1 MCACT
6 AQPPAVTRERRCHPG
21 DRADKSEVRH
31 DRPTPTDLNGSLP
44 RRAAQGSPSPHAAGA
59 TPVNEEGPQETP
71 KPSGPLAGRLL
82 GGTGAGQRSAPP
94 HGLPHPVAKVGPS
107 FRAPGSVAKDR
118 LAPCP
123 LPAPARE
130 ELIPLLKNMEAI
142 CPISTRSVIS
152 KRFGDPRLS
161 VEPTGRKGRRFVP
174 VGTLEGAAELAGL
187 SGRTHFPCLK
197 LEKTF
202 PNASCSKHLKTGS
215 RRGPRGHW

>member
-107 FRAPGSVAKDR
+107 FRAPGV
-118 LAPCP
+118 CGEG
-123 LPAPARE
+123 PARPMPSPRPSPRRAHTFIE
-130 ELIPLLKNMEAI
+130 EHGGHLSHFHSVCDFKEVWRPASFCGANGQEGEAV
-142 CPISTRSVIS
+142 CSRGNA
-152 KRFGDPRLS
+152 R
-161 VEPTGRKGRRFVP
+161 GRR
-174 VGTLEGAAELAGL
+174 
-187 SGRTHFPCLK
+187 
-197 LEKTF
+197 
-202 PNASCSKHLKTGS
+202 
-215 RRGPRGHW
+215 